1 MEGLQKKGARLSWR
15 KEGLKEGVFVSLNGR
30 VLRDHLDPTPPFT
43 DGETKAWRRA
53 VTCST
58 TTSGLCSKP
67 TSPNLQASDP
77 PPALTSLG
85 ASIEDRTQGG
95 FRELNPE

>member
-1 MEGLQKKGARLSWR
+1 M
-15 KEGLKEGVFVSLNGR
+15 KEGVFVCLHGR

-58 TTSGLCSKP
+58 TTGGSYSKP

-77 PPALTSLG
+77 LPALTSLG
-85 ASIEDRTQGG
+85 ASTEDRTQGG
-95 FRELNPE
+95 FWELNPE

>member
-1 MEGLQKKGARLSWR
+1 M
-15 KEGLKEGVFVSLNGR
+15 KEGVIVCLNGR

-53 VTCST
+53 VTSST
-58 TTSGLCSKP
+58 TTSGLYSNP

-77 PPALTSLG
+77 LPALTSLG
-85 ASIEDRTQGG
+85 DSIEDRNQGG